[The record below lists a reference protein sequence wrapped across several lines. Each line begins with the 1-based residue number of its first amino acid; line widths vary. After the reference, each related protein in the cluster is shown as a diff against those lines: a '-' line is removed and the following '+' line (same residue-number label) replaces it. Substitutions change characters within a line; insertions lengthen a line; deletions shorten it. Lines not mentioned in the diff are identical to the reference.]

1 MSDQSESTDGMSATA
16 TGTAGDAGHAA
27 GDADHAATAPVLKV
41 VSGNPTAE
49 EVAALTAVLA
59 AVGGGDSGEA
69 TATPTASLWGRSAR
83 LPAQRVTPGPG
94 AWRASAMPH

>member
-1 MSDQSESTDGMSATA
+1 MSATDTGADTAADTA
-16 TGTAGDAGHAA
+16 TGGTDT
-27 GDADHAATAPVLKV
+27 ATADTDHTSSTPVLKV

-59 AVGGGDSGEA
+59 VVGGGDSGEA
-69 TATPTASLWGRSAR
+69 TATPTTSLWGRSAR